1 MGSSRECYIVKSNI
15 KKSSAVKRCNDR
27 IQNDKFVTRILTSSM
42 NIFDKICIVWGSQ
55 QAFNSRIDCEVNIA
69 KLFAMKYVLLYNKV
83 KNGLKL
89 AEIRNKIVNG
99 IDNDV
104 SSVVDRFSNTFIR
117 SKLNT
122 ENKND

>member
-1 MGSSRECYIVKSNI
+1 MTGYRMTNS
-15 KKSSAVKRCNDR
+15 
-27 IQNDKFVTRILTSSM
+27 FVSSM
-42 NIFDKICIVWGSQ
+42 NIFDKICIVWGTQ

-104 SSVVDRFSNTFIR
+104 SSVVDRISNTFIR